1 MLNTQVELL
10 RREVARLSNPTA
22 VAELSRENEQL
33 ARRIKTLCAY
43 NQAQIE
49 RNVERAK
56 TASDTIAEF
65 ECICGAKEQLMQDFD
80 NGYSS
85 FVKSAFTNVSG
96 DEPPQSAEKQVQEE
110 KIE

>member
-1 MLNTQVELL
+1 
-10 RREVARLSNPTA
+10 
-22 VAELSRENEQL
+22 
-33 ARRIKTLCAY
+33 
-43 NQAQIE
+43 
-49 RNVERAK
+49 
-56 TASDTIAEF
+56 
-65 ECICGAKEQLMQDFD
+65 MQDFD